1 MVLSFHWQTGHA
13 RFSRGCVQSS
23 ARKVSKHIRK
33 FSTITGFWIA
43 SFRVPVQKHIHRL
56 KNYRKLSR
64 RKFHDNL
71 PCEFTAHYACR
82 KVELTLKS
90 ATTNRFNFQI
100 NSLLE
105 SWGVRLTWLDCNG
118 IHVNAWVFLLD
129 LQGDK
134 TSIELDTQVGTLN
147 FMSPEAFQDISPRFD
162 KTGNAKPKMKVSLEC
177 LLSLEAQPFILIFN
191 LAVCGGESS

>member
-1 MVLSFHWQTGHA
+1 MQESRAKSEIRHYQRIQLSN
-13 RFSRGCVQSS
+13 
-23 ARKVSKHIRK
+23 K
-33 FSTITGFWIA
+33 FITGI
-43 SFRVPVQKHIHRL
+43 L
-56 KNYRKLSR
+56 G
-64 RKFHDNL
+64 
-71 PCEFTAHYACR
+71 
-82 KVELTLKS
+82 
-90 ATTNRFNFQI
+90 
-100 NSLLE
+100 
-105 SWGVRLTWLDCNG
+105 GVCLTWLDCNG
-118 IHVNAWVFLLD
+118 IHVNAWVLLLD